1 VPAVRLPLQEI
12 AMTHICLDILRAEHA
27 ALHAVL
33 QALPRAAAAS
43 RPGSSLPDFEL
54 LRALVFYLD
63 EFPEKRHHRHES
75 ELLFPKLRA
84 KAPWARGL
92 LDHLDR
98 DHAAG
103 ERHVRDLGHSLLAFE
118 VLGAPRRAAFAQA
131 IERFSFFYDAH
142 MSLEEREVLPLAR
155 QVLDAQDWAELDEAF
170 LGNRDPLTGHA
181 PQADHADLFERIAQA
196 VPRTP
201 TPARRTVL
209 FREPSWTVSSRLGA
223 AP

>member
-1 VPAVRLPLQEI
+1 
-12 AMTHICLDILRAEHA
+12 MTPICIDILRAEHA

-33 QALPRAAAAS
+33 QVLPRAAFAS

-84 KAPWARGL
+84 RAPWARGL

-98 DHAAG
+98 DHASG
-103 ERHVRDLGHSLLAFE
+103 EGLVRELGHALLAFE
-118 VLGAPRRAAFAQA
+118 VLGAPRRDAFALA
-131 IERFSFFYDAH
+131 IERFSVFYEAH
-142 MSLEEREVLPLAR
+142 MSLEEREVLPLAQ
-155 QVLDAQDWAELDEAF
+155 QVLDAQDWAELDQAF
-170 LGNRDPLTGHA
+170 LGNRDPLTGHE

-196 VPRTP
+196 IPRTP
-201 TPARRTVL
+201 IPARRTML
-209 FREPSWTVSSRLGA
+209 FREPSWTTT
-223 AP
+223 